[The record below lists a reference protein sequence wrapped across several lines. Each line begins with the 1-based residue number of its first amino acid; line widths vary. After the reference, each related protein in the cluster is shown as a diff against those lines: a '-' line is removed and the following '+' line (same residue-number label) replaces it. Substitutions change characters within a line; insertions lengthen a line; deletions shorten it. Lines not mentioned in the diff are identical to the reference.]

1 MPASLDVPMYG
12 TSGFRNGGYVSSRN
26 SRDTVN
32 PYSYTVNTLGGGSV
46 RIDTDPWIT
55 FQEEYRQEFQ
65 DTRVSA
71 TATVSSTDMQM
82 YDEIK
87 RRLAQDIRDKLYAD
101 MYGLD
106 ALKTIKSL
114 EAKVHI
120 LEMEMYKLKTNK
132 DMR

>member
-1 MPASLDVPMYG
+1 MPASLDVPTFS
-12 TSGFRNGGYVSSRN
+12 TSGFRSGGFVD
-26 SRDTVN
+26 SRDLRDAAN
-32 PYSYTVNTLGGGSV
+32 PFSYTVNTIGGG
-46 RIDTDPWIT
+46 RIRINTDPYIS
-55 FQEEYRQEFQ
+55 FQEEHRQGFQ

-71 TATVSSTDMQM
+71 TATVLATDMQM
-82 YDEIK
+82 CDEIK

-106 ALKTIKSL
+106 ALKTINSL

>member
-1 MPASLDVPMYG
+1 M
-12 TSGFRNGGYVSSRN
+12 GF
-26 SRDTVN
+26 
-32 PYSYTVNTLGGGSV
+32 
-46 RIDTDPWIT
+46 I
-55 FQEEYRQEFQ
+55 QAEYRQEFQ
-65 DTRVSA
+65 DTRVIA
-71 TATVSSTDMQM
+71 TATISTADIQM
-82 YDEIK
+82 HDEV
-87 RRLAQDIRDKLYAD
+87 RQRLTQDIRDKLYAD

>member
-1 MPASLDVPMYG
+1 MPASLDASTYS
-12 TSGFRNGGYVSSRN
+12 TSGFRSGGFVDSRN
-26 SRDTVN
+26 
-32 PYSYTVNTLGGGSV
+32 PYNTGEQYGYTVNTIGGGPV
-46 RIDTDPWIT
+46 RIDTEPYISFNT
-55 FQEEYRQEFQ
+55 EYRQEFQ

-71 TATVSSTDMQM
+71 TAAVSAADMQM

-106 ALKTIKSL
+106 TLKTIKSL

-132 DMR
+132 DMQ